1 MENVGFIG
9 LGAMGGPMAQNLQ
22 RKGFQLTV
30 FDILQERME
39 PLKAVGAD
47 VTASSKEVAEKCSIV
62 ITMVPATAHVKEVV
76 LGRDGVA
83 AGIRPGSVLIEMSTI
98 DPVAGRQIAKA
109 LQAQGVEMIDAPVA
123 RGIPAAVA
131 GTLAIFVGGDEA
143 VVDRCRSVLAAMGTD
158 IHYVGGNG
166 NGHIVKI
173 VNNMMVGITN
183 CALAESMVL
192 GVKAGVSPSV
202 LFEALSSGSANSFVL
217 QNHFKNRVMK
227 GDFKEGDFPIDMITK
242 DLDLGLTSGRE
253 FRVPLHFTA
262 LAMQEYVSAAAAG
275 ESKNYFPAVVRP
287 LERLTGVE
295 LRWEPKP
302 AE

>member
-1 MENVGFIG
+1 MESVGFIG

-22 RKGFQLTV
+22 RKGFKLTV
-30 FDILQERME
+30 FDIVQERME
-39 PLKAVGAD
+39 PLRAMGAD
-47 VTASSKEVAEKCSIV
+47 VATSSKEVAEKCSIV
-62 ITMVPATAHVKEVV
+62 ITMVPATPHVREVV
-76 LGRDGVA
+76 LGCDGVA
-83 AGIRPGSVLIEMSTI
+83 AGIRAGSVLIEMSTI

-109 LQAQGVEMIDAPVA
+109 LQAQGVEMVDAPVA

-131 GTLAIFVGGDEA
+131 GTLAIFVGGERT
-143 VVDRCRSVLAAMGTD
+143 VVDRCLPLLSAMGTD

-173 VNNMMVGITN
+173 VNNMMVAITN
-183 CALAESMVL
+183 CALGEAMVL
-192 GVKAGVSPSV
+192 GVKAGVLPSV

-242 DLDLGLTSGRE
+242 DLELGLTSGRE
-253 FRVPLHFTA
+253 FRVPLHFA
-262 LAMQEYVSAAAAG
+262 SLAMQQYVSAAAGG
-275 ESKNYFPAVVRP
+275 ESKSYFPAVVRP

-295 LRWEPKP
+295 LRWEQEPSS
-302 AE
+302 